1 MISRARTK
9 NDTARADEENPYWI
23 SFSDIMAGLLIIFI
37 LASLILIVELLETRE
52 QVDSNIASII
62 EAEEAR
68 GAILREIRDELERK
82 NILIEI
88 SDNESVLRIPN
99 DLLAFETD
107 RYSIPQSRKIRNIV
121 YEIGRVIY
129 ERVTHEERWQYL
141 DTIFVEGHT
150 DSRRSYRE
158 MGNWGLS
165 AYRAISIWNYWLDS
179 LPDDM
184 RLEDL
189 VNHEN
194 EKLFSVS
201 GYAETRPV
209 VEKQLTE
216 ADYVK
221 NRRIDIRF
229 TIRKPGKEDFRNV
242 IRPVEGM

>member
-1 MISRARTK
+1 MINRAKTK
-9 NDTARADEENPYWI
+9 NDTTRGDEENPYWI

-37 LASLILIVELLETRE
+37 LASLVLIVELLETRE
-52 QVDSNIASII
+52 QVDRNIASII

-68 GAILREIRDELERK
+68 GAILREIQDELEKR
-82 NILIEI
+82 NILVEI
-88 SDNESVLRIPN
+88 SDNESVLRIPD

-107 RYSIPQSRKIRNIV
+107 RYRIPPSQKIRDIV
-121 YEIGRVIY
+121 HEIGRVIY
-129 ERVTHEERWQYL
+129 ERITHEERWQYL

-165 AYRAISIWNYWLDS
+165 AYRAISIWNYWLEN
-179 LPDDM
+179 LPGDM
-184 RLEDL
+184 RLENL
-189 VNHEN
+189 VNQEN

-201 GYAETRPV
+201 GYAETRPA

-216 ADYVK
+216 ADWVK

-229 TIRKPGKEDFRNV
+229 TIRKPDKEDFRKV

>member
-9 NDTARADEENPYWI
+9 HGGARGDEENPYWI

-52 QVDSNIASII
+52 QVDRNIASII
-62 EAEEAR
+62 EAEQAR
-68 GAILREIRDELERK
+68 GAILREIRDELEKR

-88 SDNESVLRIPN
+88 SDNESVLRIPD

-121 YEIGRVIY
+121 HEIGRVIY

-184 RLEDL
+184 RLE
-189 VNHEN
+189 E
-194 EKLFSVS
+194 S
-201 GYAETRPV
+201 R
-209 VEKQLTE
+209 
-216 ADYVK
+216 
-221 NRRIDIRF
+221 
-229 TIRKPGKEDFRNV
+229 
-242 IRPVEGM
+242 